1 VKLDSN
7 GEVKLEEIAEEGVFD
22 IDILIQKLEA
32 YKASVEEAQLQMRRK
47 RSINPREV
55 SEATVAARLKL
66 RLDGRPPASSE
77 SHDNSVLT
85 SPVAIVFPESVS
97 LSSPLAI
104 AFPGSV
110 SSNATTSSEASYF
123 DPITPED
130 NEEVGMA
137 IITRDTA
144 RDTWKS
150 SHSVVLPSEKAKTY
164 ETSTRLG
171 VPPRSPGR
179 IVPDAKVPRPL
190 TNKLRGNRS
199 AVSSPLA
206 SPAFAASDWLNVPRA
221 IGSVTNSDSDEGRK
235 SIDQM
240 SMCPPHEDRIRR
252 EIETYTIKDWIETE
266 NVKQLEVI
274 ASSKMPVHVSSLH
287 SGGESDEEDPTQP
300 RKNAGKSEPPMPPPE
315 YEYGKSTFREKMGS
329 LFHRRTKTDKI
340 IALYYDMEKTPKP
353 KAARTWT
360 TEKASP

>member
-1 VKLDSN
+1 LADLVTNLPDSPGEVKLDSN
-7 GEVKLEEIAEEGVFD
+7 GEVKLEEITEEGVFD
-22 IDILIQKLEA
+22 IDVLIQRLEA

-77 SHDNSVLT
+77 SHDHSVLT
-85 SPVAIVFPESVS
+85 SPV
-97 LSSPLAI
+97 AI

-123 DPITPED
+123 EPMTPED
-130 NEEVGMA
+130 NEEVGVA
-137 IITRDTA
+137 VVTRDTA

-150 SHSVVLPSEKAKTY
+150 SHSVVVPFEKAKTY

-179 IVPDAKVPRPL
+179 TVLDAKVPSPL
-190 TNKLRGNRS
+190 SNKLRGNKS

-206 SPAFAASDWLNVPRA
+206 SPAFAASDWLDVPRA
-221 IGSVTNSDSDEGRK
+221 IDSVTNSDSGEGRK

-266 NVKQLEVI
+266 NVEQLALI
-274 ASSKMPVHVSSLH
+274 ASSKEPVHVPSLH
-287 SGGESDEEDPTQP
+287 SGGDSDEEDPKQP
-300 RKNAGKSEPPMPPPE
+300 QKNGGKSEPSIPPPE
-315 YEYGKSTFREKMGS
+315 YEYGRSTFREKMGS
-329 LFHRRTKTDKI
+329 LFHRRTKTDRI
-340 IALYYDMEKTPKP
+340 IALYYDMEKTPKL
-353 KAARTWT
+353 KVART
-360 TEKASP
+360 